1 MKEYLR
7 LFKLGFTGKFIK
19 GYYVGLLL
27 LLAILAVVANR
38 WGDVVTCVMMA
49 ILYTPLIGIVK
60 EWRWYK
66 DLINK
71 DLDAIIQELEIDE
84 QP

>member
-27 LLAILAVVANR
+27 FTSLAVVANQ

>member
-7 LFKLGFTGKFIK
+7 LFKLGFMGNFTK

-27 LLAILAVVANR
+27 LAILATVANR
-38 WGDVVTCVMMA
+38 WGDVAACIVVAIWCAPMA
-49 ILYTPLIGIVK
+49 GVFT

-66 DLINK
+66 NLINK

>member
-7 LFKLGFTGKFIK
+7 LFKLGFMDNFTK
-19 GYYVGLLL
+19 GCYAGLL
-27 LLAILAVVANR
+27 LLAILAVVANQ
-38 WGDVVTCVMMA
+38 WGDVVTCVLIAVWCAPMA
-49 ILYTPLIGIVK
+49 GVFT
-60 EWRWYK
+60 EWLWYK
-66 DLINK
+66 DISNK